1 MIKDNQFF
9 NGNKDN
15 NKKDSENNVIKEEE
29 KKVENV
35 VEEDKKDFNENLD
48 EDLSDIDEEE
58 DVVKK
63 NVLKEKLIEFIGFC
77 NKNRKKTIIALII
90 AVVICIGVA
99 TVVVLGRNGKTSNT
113 GTELGTTQ
121 NEHVD
126 VIPAEV
132 GDIDDP
138 NDPQLQNSNNSGGT
152 GAQMSATDM
161 KKTSSMSNGIDVS
174 KFQGKIDWDAVAATK
189 KIDFVMIRVGYR
201 TDNNGVI
208 VEDPYAKYNMQ
219 EAADAGIKVGVYFFS
234 TATTKEEALEEAA
247 WTTNIIAKYKITY
260 PVVYNCEGF
269 TDTQSRMHGISNAD
283 RTDYAIAFLNYV
295 KNEGYEP
302 MLYASKTDLDN
313 STYWDTNKIS
323 ASYKVWVAQ
332 YPDQLTEKSSYTGKN
347 AMWQYTCNG
356 SVSGVNGLVDMN
368 IAYFYYE
375 NASEPK
381 DTSGAAN
388 ADNPELGVV
397 FTEASGQVTAKD
409 ETNLRSLPN
418 TSGDI
423 IVLIKNGTFV
433 TLLANGDNGWSR
445 LQYNGTTVYALTK
458 YLTDKANA
466 VVAPVTPVATKA
478 APSGMTFTDVNDQVT
493 AKEEAN
499 LREEPSATS
508 LKISTIYS
516 DGTFYAR
523 TGRSTITGSD
533 EWSRIIY
540 NGKTVYVKSD
550 LVTTE
555 VKVTQAPTTAA
566 EGEKYKAQTMV
577 FTAIND
583 KVTITSNVT
592 TVNLRDLPSTTY
604 GKEMAKLKTG
614 EYVDRIGK
622 NDSTGWSKLIYNGT
636 TLYATSQYLKN

>member
-35 VEEDKKDFNENLD
+35 VEVDKKDFNENLD

-269 TDTQSRMHGISNAD
+269 TDTQSRMHGIINAD

-466 VVAPVTPVATKA
+466 VVVTPVTPVTPATPA
-478 APSGMTFTDVNDQVT
+478 ETVSPYTSVNDQVT
-493 AKEEAN
+493 AKDETNLRSEAN
-499 LREEPSATS
+499 TSSTVVATI
-508 LKISTIYS
+508 KN
-516 DGTFYAR
+516 GTFYTR
-523 TGRSTITGSD
+523 TGIGTGSND
-533 EWSRIIY
+533 WSRLEY
-540 NGKTVYVKSD
+540 NGQIVYAKTI
-550 LVTTE
+550 LLTNE
-555 VKVTQAPTTAA
+555 VKATQAPTTAA
-566 EGEKYKAQTMV
+566 EGEKYRAQTMI
-577 FTAIND
+577 FTDISD
-583 KVTITSNVT
+583 KVTITANVT
-592 TVNLRDLPSTTY
+592 TVNLRDLPSTTV
-604 GKEMAKLKTG
+604 GEVKAMLKTG
-614 EYVDRIGK
+614 EYTDRIGK